1 MSESDPYYPSNEGEN
16 VKPNPSAFS
25 ARVPESVNRG
35 VFSTGAIVVTGASEF
50 VIDFILRM
58 GRPHQVVAR
67 VILPHAAMSRVVEAL
82 RDNLVKYEEKFG
94 ACPRLPKP
102 DKEAEKK
109 RKKPTIQEIY
119 DDLRLP
125 DETLSGSYAN
135 GVMIGHSMSEFSFD
149 FVTNFFPHSC
159 VSQRVF
165 LAAAQ
170 VPPLLDSLDSTF
182 KGFQKRV
189 AEQQKK
195 QANAGTSSDELTRS
209 SGDVKLTDESGASDD
224 ASEGAGKT
232 DPKSGSADSGSD
244 ISPDK
249 SDDTD
254 QKNEDNDKEND
265 RENKDKK

>member
-1 MSESDPYYPSNEGEN
+1 MSEPDPYYPSNENEGEN
-16 VKPNPSAFS
+16 VKPNPAAFS

-35 VFSTGAIVVTGASEF
+35 VFSTGAIIVTGASEF
-50 VIDFILRM
+50 IIDFILRM

-67 VILPHAAMSRVVEAL
+67 VILPHAAMARVVEAL

-94 ACPRLPKP
+94 KCPRLPKP

-170 VPPLLDSLDSTF
+170 VPPLLDSLDNTF

-189 AEQQKK
+189 AEQQNK
-195 QANAGTSSDELTRS
+195 QADAGAPDGQNATPERDVKPASGPESKLGPDASD
-209 SGDVKLTDESGASDD
+209 SGDTDEKGSGTPPDQTDGVDDTNDSDD
-224 ASEGAGKT
+224 
-232 DPKSGSADSGSD
+232 
-244 ISPDK
+244 
-249 SDDTD
+249 
-254 QKNEDNDKEND
+254 KN
-265 RENKDKK
+265 

>member
-1 MSESDPYYPSNEGEN
+1 MSESDPYYPSEGEE
-16 VKPNPSAFS
+16 VPKPKPSAFS

-67 VILPHAAMSRVVEAL
+67 VILPHAAMGRVVEAL
-82 RDNLVKYEEKFG
+82 RDNLEKYEEKFG
-94 ACPRLPKP
+94 PCPRLPKP
-102 DKEAEKK
+102 DKKTEKK
-109 RKKPTIQEIY
+109 QKKPNIQEIY

-125 DETLSGSYAN
+125 DETLSGNYAN

-170 VPPLLDSLDSTF
+170 VPSLLESLDNTF

-189 AEQQKK
+189 AEQQNK
-195 QANAGTSSDELTRS
+195 
-209 SGDVKLTDESGASDD
+209 ESN
-224 ASEGAGKT
+224 
-232 DPKSGSADSGSD
+232 
-244 ISPDK
+244 PDK
-249 SDDTD
+249 STSPSNENEGGGQTDADSDSKAQSDTG
-254 QKNEDNDKEND
+254 EDEVSP
-265 RENKDKK
+265 